1 MSQAATKA
9 QPHTDPGLTI
19 LGLSVG
25 EAIRFRRNTAA
36 RWMQGIVE
44 RRERDGRI
52 GLTDS
57 RGAARAVIVEQI
69 EVRCCG
75 PRGGQAWEPLTHRA
89 SRSEQ
94 LSLL

>member
-1 MSQAATKA
+1 MSHAATKVRPQA
-9 QPHTDPGLTI
+9 DPGLSI

-25 EAIRFRRNTAA
+25 EAIRFRRRTGD
-36 RWMQGIVE
+36 RWMQGIVD
-44 RRERDGRI
+44 RREPDGRI

-57 RGAARAVIVEQI
+57 RGAARAVVVEQI

-75 PRGGQAWEPLTHRA
+75 PRGGQAWEPLAHRA